1 MGSLIVEDGEE
12 VLPTTMTPVTMGDF
26 DEYLGKYVGSTCKL
40 ALLLDY
46 DGTLAPIAPHP
57 DLAIIPDETKR
68 VSPVISA
75 SRSGLKYVVSFMNSS
90 FFRHWSDLLTILMST
105 LQSSQAGMWI
115 T

>member
-68 VSPVISA
+68 VSS
-75 SRSGLKYVVSFMNSS
+75 SYSFCMQ
-90 FFRHWSDLLTILMST
+90 TILIFSVR
-105 LQSSQAGMWI
+105 LHSLI
-115 T
+115 IYVCF